1 MINSRLEMLLGLWD
15 EHMPDSF
22 VLFAIAKEYEALGNS
37 PAAISH
43 YEKLRQIDPEYIGLY
58 YHLAAIYAEEGKAEK
73 ALECYDEGIAIA
85 SRQGDQHAKS
95 ELMNAR
101 QNFLIS

>member
-43 YEKLRQIDPEYIGLY
+43 YEKLRQIDPDYTGLY

-101 QNFLIS
+101 QNFLIA

>member
-43 YEKLRQIDPEYIGLY
+43 YEKLRQIDPEYTGLY

>member
-101 QNFLIS
+101 QNFLIA

>member
-22 VLFAIAKEYEALGNS
+22 VLFAIAKEYEALGNAQ
-37 PAAISH
+37 AAISH
-43 YEKLRQIDPEYIGLY
+43 YEKLRQIDPDYTGLY